1 MSWGITPLGVE
12 IKKKLI
18 DKHMT
23 QTELA
28 RKIGTSKNYITDII
42 YGKYPL
48 VRSHMLQKIL
58 LELKIDVK
66 NSKRR

>member
-1 MSWGITPLGVE
+1 
-12 IKKKLI
+12 
-18 DKHMT
+18 MT

-28 RKIGTSKNYITDII
+28 RKIETSKNYITDII

-58 LELKIDVK
+58 LELEIDVK
-66 NSKRR
+66 NLKRR